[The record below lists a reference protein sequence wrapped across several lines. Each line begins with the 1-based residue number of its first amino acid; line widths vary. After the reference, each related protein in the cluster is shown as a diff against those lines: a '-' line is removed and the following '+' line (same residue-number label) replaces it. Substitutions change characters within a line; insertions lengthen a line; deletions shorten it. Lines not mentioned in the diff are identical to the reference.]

1 MLTNHVSMPG
11 MARSERLL
19 LLLQILRR
27 HRYPVSGHV
36 LAHETGVSLR
46 TIYRDITALQS
57 QGADIRGE
65 PGIGYVLKPGFT
77 LPPLMF
83 TETEL
88 EALLLGLRW
97 VSRRTDSGLSHAAA
111 DVESKIRAVLEHK
124 RVEQFDNTALFA
136 GPGLSDD
143 DDGNTAQTL
152 RDAIR
157 HEQKVIIDYTD
168 ASQTLSQ
175 RLIRPVSIGYFDG
188 LRILA
193 AWCELHSD
201 FRHFRL
207 ARISHC
213 TTSTEFFTGQGGWLL
228 SQWKIRNRERGINEQ
243 PLPHNP

>member
-1 MLTNHVSMPG
+1 MLTNPVSMPA
-11 MARSERLL
+11 MTRSERLL

-46 TIYRDITALQS
+46 TIYRDITALQR
-57 QGADIRGE
+57 QGADIQGE

-97 VSRRTDSGLSHAAA
+97 VSRRTDSSLSQAAA
-111 DVESKIRAVLEHK
+111 DVESKIRAVLEP
-124 RVEQFDNTALFA
+124 RVAERFDNTALFA

-143 DDGNTAQTL
+143 DDGEIARTL

-157 HEQKVIIDYTD
+157 QEQKVIIEYND
-168 ASQTLSQ
+168 AGQTSTQ
-175 RLIRPVSIGYFDG
+175 RLIRPVCIGYFDG
-188 LRILA
+188 FRILA
-193 AWCELHSD
+193 AWCELRDD

-207 ARISHC
+207 ARMTRC
-213 TTSTEFFTGQGGWLL
+213 VTSTAFFTGQGGWLL
-228 SQWKIRNRERGINEQ
+228 SQWKIRNRQRGILEQ
-243 PLPHNP
+243 PAPHR

>member
-97 VSRRTDSGLSHAAA
+97 VSRRADSGLSHAAA
-111 DVESKIRAVLEHK
+111 DVESKIRAVLEPK
-124 RVEQFDNTALFA
+124 RVELTASMRVK
-136 GPGLSDD
+136 LS
-143 DDGNTAQTL
+143 NRSTPPAAARRRRKTAVG
-152 RDAIR
+152 A
-157 HEQKVIIDYTD
+157 
-168 ASQTLSQ
+168 
-175 RLIRPVSIGYFDG
+175 RP
-188 LRILA
+188 
-193 AWCELHSD
+193 
-201 FRHFRL
+201 
-207 ARISHC
+207 HC
-213 TTSTEFFTGQGGWLL
+213 CPE
-228 SQWKIRNRERGINEQ
+228 K
-243 PLPHNP
+243 PLPATPSHADCLRQCR